1 MDAKTPARE
10 LFDAMMAGT
19 SAAEL
24 QPFVDQ
30 LSSTEH
36 LVLLC
41 IVCFM
46 VDELES
52 NCAQRAAELKQV
64 LANNCEFFTGSVACY
79 ESCKGKVPFES
90 ADVR

>member
-1 MDAKTPARE
+1 VDAKTPACE
-10 LFDAMMAGT
+10 LFDAMMAGS

-36 LVLLC
+36 LALLC
-41 IVCFM
+41 IVCFI
-46 VDELES
+46 VAELES

-64 LANNCEFFTGSVACY
+64 LANCEFFTGSVVCY
-79 ESCKGKVPFES
+79 ESCKGKITFES
-90 ADVR
+90 ADV